1 MNTPLRSAGLACVA
15 AGLLAGL
22 PCRVQ
27 AGEPSPGAPV
37 AAVPAPAVPTPPPLA
52 LRGSAVLDGA
62 ALAGQRGGTAV
73 ASDMQLSGVVTH
85 NRASEVA
92 TGSNR
97 VASGAFA
104 GAAGLP
110 VVIQNSGNN
119 VLIQNATIVN
129 LQLR

>member
-1 MNTPLRSAGLACVA
+1 VAGAF
-15 AGLLAGL
+15 LAGL
-22 PCRVQ
+22 SCHVQ
-27 AGEPSPGAPV
+27 AGDVPPDANSAL
-37 AAVPAPAVPTPPPLA
+37 VPASATPPPLA
-52 LRGSAVLDGA
+52 LRGSAVLDGR
-62 ALAGQRGGTAV
+62 ALAAHRGGTAV
-73 ASDMQLSGVVTH
+73 ASDMQLHGVVTG
-85 NRASEVA
+85 NRATDVA